1 MLCDYVSLACYR
13 QYALSLS
20 YSLTYTYFLCALF
33 VFICLQRIIIFNRT
47 QFKFVKK
54 SEHDLPLPTPHAQQ
68 CCQISFANRFLLSSN
83 YIYSIHNLCWYVC
96 TYEFTVFI
104 HVCTSVMYLCFCKCG
119 VCVFVIVWVGIG
131 LVQLIESNWKTFHVK
146 TCLFVC
152 LCMYVHA

>member
-1 MLCDYVSLACYR
+1 MSVSLVIVNTLS
-13 QYALSLS
+13 LSLS
-20 YSLTYTYFLCALF
+20 YSLPYTYFLCALF
-33 VFICLQRIIIFNRT
+33 VFMCLQCIIIFNRT

-68 CCQISFANRFLLSSN
+68 CCQISFAIGFSCRRIIF
-83 YIYSIHNLCWYVC
+83 IVSITYVDMYVC

-146 TCLFVC
+146 TCLSVYVC
-152 LCMYVHA
+152 MRVA